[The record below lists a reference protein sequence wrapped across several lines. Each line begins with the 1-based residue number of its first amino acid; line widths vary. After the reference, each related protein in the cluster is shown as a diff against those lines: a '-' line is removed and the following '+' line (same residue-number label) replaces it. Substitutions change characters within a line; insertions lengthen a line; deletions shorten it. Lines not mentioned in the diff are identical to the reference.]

1 MIGCDVMTPA
11 VTSHRDT
18 SHDDSPCPRAMRVY
32 TVSRYLVVTLRV
44 SPSDCIYPCVR
55 GGDYFFSSTTY
66 NPILKPA
73 AATACASRTGAS
85 QPSFYGTLTQSVTRA
100 ASSTR
105 SELFDY
111 RIQQFYY
118 PPVRVRKKLYLRPYI
133 LFFHQFK
140 QIPTNTGIIAVGL
153 CSLLLQMDRAT
164 RFVTRNLVNCCT
176 TV

>member
-1 MIGCDVMTPA
+1 MTPA

-44 SPSDCIYPCVR
+44 SLRPTAYISVSPGVR

-73 AATACASRTGAS
+73 ATTACASRTGAS

-133 LFFHQFK
+133 LLFHQFK

-164 RFVTRNLVNCCT
+164 RFVSRNLVNCCT